1 MKRIALIF
9 SLLVAPL
16 VADEAQRIKCG
27 NLVYGKGQT
36 SVCFADAFLK
46 DAARET
52 GIDIDPSFS
61 RIALA
66 KPELFKT
73 PMCVFTGEG
82 DFQLT
87 PEERK
92 NLKRYL
98 ENGGFIMASP
108 GCSDADWNRA
118 FQREISAALPEY
130 KFAALPMDHELFSTV
145 HKITEVRTYSKS
157 VKLQGLQINGRLALL
172 YSPEGLNDVRNAS
185 GCCCCGGSEI
195 QQSRQVNVNALVYAL
210 LH

>member
-1 MKRIALIF
+1 MKLILILLLTLTTLHAGDATRII
-9 SLLVAPL
+9 
-16 VADEAQRIKCG
+16 CG

-36 SVCFADAFLK
+36 SVCFAETFLS

-52 GIDIDPSFS
+52 GINIDPKFT
-61 RIALA
+61 RIALG
-66 KPELFKT
+66 KTEVFKT

-82 DFQLT
+82 SFVLSSA
-87 PEERK
+87 ERK

-98 ENGGFIMASP
+98 ENGGFVLASP

-118 FQREISAALPEY
+118 FQREIVAALPGS
-130 KFAALPMDHELFSTV
+130 KFVTIPMDHPLFSTV
-145 HKITEVRTYSKS
+145 HTITKVGTYSKT
-157 VKLQGLQINGRLALL
+157 VQLRGIQINGRLALL
-172 YSPEGLNDVRNAS
+172 YSPEGLNNAKNAS

-195 QQSRQVNVNALVYAL
+195 QQAREVNVNALVYAL